1 MYDIWSFLL
10 QTLNVTGIAVLI
22 LTVKALFRD
31 KLPPKWQ
38 FAVWSVLGFMMLIPA
53 GIFGRYSLFRWQTAV
68 EIVKSQFGDYSFT
81 NVLHPL
87 PIIEEIPQTFADW
100 LFAVYFLGVIVFM
113 IKYAVSYLSL
123 RLVLRRGTELSA
135 EKMSRIKSIAE
146 VRGINLCR
154 VIEAEGLPSAFV
166 CGIISPVLAIPS
178 ERELDEKVILHE
190 LFHLK
195 NRDTLWSVIICALR
209 CLHWCNPVV
218 IYCANRALNDME
230 SRCDQYVLE
239 NIEGEERREYG
250 RILLSM
256 SNERFSKTA
265 GSTSINNGGKNIG
278 KRIENIVRFKQY
290 PKGMGLVSV
299 CIVILLAFPLVIG
312 VKADSLID
320 LDSIPLTLASARSTP
335 CTTPAGAFD
344 TYAKAVMVKN
354 GYYRAMCA
362 PEELQD
368 DILNEMLQTQKWEPG
383 LDGYV
388 DSQKGYYVYNLT
400 QVGDTEYEA
409 LLVLDYPPAAKDDF
423 SGGLALQNLRVEK
436 ENGRWVAVPLEDFRF
451 SDYSGT
457 SLSNGDSDL
466 PGLIYSGEKNNMKV
480 EFVIQTV
487 HTVENT
493 VTDQNDLWFLSTS
506 HYNTVPKPNTD
517 FTGGFRSNYIR
528 YYHTR
533 SESEKWSVSHIGL
546 STMPVYEGEERPEAL
561 AVPKNNA
568 GYSKFTNSVTGE
580 QCISKQL
587 LGGWGP
593 MITIEG
599 GGGSINPKKKVKLP
613 EYFAADLYINRKKV
627 AELDLVLQKGGA
639 E

>member
-1 MYDIWSFLL
+1 MYDIWGFLL

-81 NVLHPL
+81 KVLHPL

-123 RLVLRRGTELSA
+123 RLVLRRGTEPGA

-146 VRGINLCR
+146 ARGINLCR

-166 CGIISPVLAIPS
+166 CGIIRPVLAIPS

-256 SNERFSKTA
+256 ANERFSKTA

-383 LDGYV
+383 LDGYA
-388 DSQKGYYVYNLT
+388 DSQKGYYVYNLM
-400 QVGDTEYEA
+400 QVGNDEYEA

-436 ENGRWVAVPLEDFRF
+436 ENGRWVAVPLEDFRLLKTK
-451 SDYSGT
+451 GT
-457 SLSNGDSDL
+457 SLAWGDLTL
-466 PGLIYSGEKNNMKV
+466 PGFIYSGEANNMKI
-480 EFVIQTV
+480 EFVLQTI

-493 VTDQNDLWFLSTS
+493 VTDQNTSWFFSSS
-506 HYNTVPKPNTD
+506 HYITVPKPNTD
-517 FTGGFRSNYIR
+517 FTDEYSSNYIR
-528 YYHTR
+528 CYHTGA
-533 SESEKWSVSHIGL
+533 ESERWSISRLGF
-546 STMPVYEGEERPEAL
+546 STMPVYEGEERPEVL
-561 AVPKNNA
+561 TVPKDNA
-568 GYSKFTNSVTGE
+568 TISKSSSYVTGE
-580 QCISKQL
+580 QCISQL
-587 LGGWGP
+587 LSTEWGP
-593 MITIEG
+593 VLTLD
-599 GGGSINPKKKVKLP
+599 GGGSSGEPKKKINLP
-613 EYFAADLYINRKKV
+613 EYFAADLYINSVKV